1 MYQPGSPFAQTLLRP
16 GANSDLLVG
25 LCESGSPLRTG
36 SSTSTVAPTGKPSLD
51 KGVEKLGG
59 KSQSQKCPGRD
70 VGKAKGRQR
79 KLNPVDYICI
89 EGENTRVLS

>member
-1 MYQPGSPFAQTLLRP
+1 M
-16 GANSDLLVG
+16 
-25 LCESGSPLRTG
+25 
-36 SSTSTVAPTGKPSLD
+36 APTRKPSLD
-51 KGVEKLGG
+51 KEVEMLGG
-59 KSQSQKCPGRD
+59 KSQIQKCQKCPGGD